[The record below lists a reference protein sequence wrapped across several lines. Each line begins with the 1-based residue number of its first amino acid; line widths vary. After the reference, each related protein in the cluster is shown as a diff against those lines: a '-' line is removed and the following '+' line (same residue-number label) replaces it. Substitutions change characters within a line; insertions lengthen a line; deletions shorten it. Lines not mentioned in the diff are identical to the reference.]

1 MSESRLRVAIGAL
14 ALAGLAIA
22 SYLTYARY
30 SGTQLYCA
38 TGGCETV
45 QHSRYA
51 VVAGIPIAVL
61 GLVGYAAVLGTAT
74 RRGPLAAA
82 AGVAVAAAGMV
93 CSAYLLAAQLFL
105 IHAVCQW
112 CVASD
117 VVVSLL
123 AIAAWA
129 RFACAQR
136 DLSLP
141 RVAESPQPRRRRL
154 PQQGSAPAR
163 MP

>member
-1 MSESRLRVAIGAL
+1 MTESQLRPAIGAL

-51 VVAGIPIAVL
+51 VIAGIPVGVL
-61 GLVGYAAVLGTAT
+61 GLAAFAAVLGTAIA
-74 RRGPLAAA
+74 RGSTAAALGFGLAA
-82 AGVAVAAAGMV
+82 AGVVF
-93 CSAYLLAAQLFL
+93 SAYLLVAQLFL

-117 VVVSLL
+117 VVVTLL
-123 AIAAWA
+123 AIASWA
-129 RFACAQR
+129 RFVLAQR
-136 DLSLP
+136 A
-141 RVAESPQPRRRRL
+141 V
-154 PQQGSAPAR
+154 PAAA
-163 MP
+163 

>member
-1 MSESRLRVAIGAL
+1 VTESQLRPAIGAL

-51 VVAGIPIAVL
+51 VIAGIPVAVL
-61 GLVGYAAVLGTAT
+61 GLAAYGAVLGTAIAPGST
-74 RRGPLAAA
+74 AAALGFGLAA
-82 AGVAVAAAGMV
+82 AGVVF
-93 CSAYLLAAQLFL
+93 SAYLLVAQLFL

-117 VVVSLL
+117 VVVTLL
-123 AIAAWA
+123 AIATWA
-129 RFACAQR
+129 RFVLAQR
-136 DLSLP
+136 A
-141 RVAESPQPRRRRL
+141 V
-154 PQQGSAPAR
+154 PAAA
-163 MP
+163 

>member
-1 MSESRLRVAIGAL
+1 MTEGRLRLAIGAL

-51 VVAGIPIAVL
+51 VIAGIPVAVL
-61 GLVGYAAVLGTAT
+61 GLAAYAAVLGTAFAP
-74 RRGPLAAA
+74 GPTAAAVGFGLAAV
-82 AGVAVAAAGMV
+82 GVVF
-93 CSAYLLAAQLFL
+93 SAYLLVAQLFL
-105 IHAVCQW
+105 IHAICQW

-117 VVVSLL
+117 VVVTLL
-123 AIAAWA
+123 AIATWA
-129 RFACAQR
+129 RFAVAQR
-136 DLSLP
+136 G
-141 RVAESPQPRRRRL
+141 V
-154 PQQGSAPAR
+154 PATA
-163 MP
+163 